1 MPIPSAILQDH
12 NQTKTTQTQHV
23 NNPKWQE
30 VDQLGP
36 YKCSQGDEQ
45 IQSYL
50 IEFLSP
56 DYWFTWTL
64 FPSFNFFNTIAAK
77 LASNESI

>member
-56 DYWFTWTL
+56 DY
-64 FPSFNFFNTIAAK
+64 
-77 LASNESI
+77 